1 MTAADALVAE
11 LRELGLG
18 AEPAGDW
25 VQVTIAGLPLTPLLI
40 IPAPRPDILAPPPG
54 TGPVWTW
61 RRDTGARS
69 HHLAAVDSLAGR
81 WGQWGDSVWRMPR
94 AIEAAPAGPAAA
106 DHDGNTHQ
114 ASIHPRDRRGH
125 GILRVQARKSTRPCR

>member
-25 VQVTIAGLPLTPLLI
+25 VRVTIAGLPLTPLLI
-40 IPAPRPDILAPPPG
+40 IPAPRPDIPAPPPG

-61 RRDTGARS
+61 RRG
-69 HHLAAVDSLAGR
+69 GR
-81 WGQWGDSVWRMPR
+81 RWS
-94 AIEAAPAGPAAA
+94 
-106 DHDGNTHQ
+106 
-114 ASIHPRDRRGH
+114 HPRDDPH
-125 GILRVQARKSTRPCR
+125 GAAATIAASLQVRAAEKSITCNIWPGT